1 MNASDRETVLVVD
14 DTPTNVSL
22 LLATLEREGFQVL
35 VATDGTSA
43 IEQAAYARPGLVLLD
58 VNMPGIDGFE
68 TCRRLKAIPNTAETP
83 VIFMTASNDL
93 ADKIRGFRSG
103 AVDYITKPLQPEEVI
118 ARVRTHLKI
127 QHLIREVEAA
137 NSELEQRVTERTG
150 ELKTA
155 LDEVKKLRDQLQAE
169 NTYLKDEISEHLN
182 ARHIVGNSRELRE
195 TLRKVD
201 LVGPTD
207 SSVLIL
213 GETGTGKELIARAI
227 HDRSARRERPLVKLN
242 CSAISAGLVESEL
255 FGHLKGAFTGASD
268 RRIGR
273 FELADKG
280 TLFLDEVGEL
290 PLDTQAKLLRVLQ
303 EGEFEPVGSSKS
315 QRVDVRLIAATN
327 RNLADD
333 VQAGRFRADL
343 YYRLNVFPIE
353 MPPLRSRRDDIPL
366 LVEFFLSQAS
376 RRVGKKFTA
385 VGPES
390 MAKLLRHDWPGNI
403 RDLQNTIERAAILC
417 NPPRLEIEAELS
429 TASAFATKAAG
440 AASDKKA
447 SNGSL
452 EDVERQHII
461 DVLRRTRGVIE
472 GPQGAAKLLGL
483 KPSTAR
489 FRMKK
494 LGITKADFGA

>member
-213 GETGTGKELIARAI
+213 GETGTGK
-227 HDRSARRERPLVKLN
+227 
-242 CSAISAGLVESEL
+242 AISAGLVESEL

-385 VGPES
+385 VGPDS

-429 TASAFATKAAG
+429 TASAFSAKAAG
-440 AASDKKA
+440 AANEKKA
-447 SNGSL
+447 SHGSL

-494 LGITKADFGA
+494 LGITKVDFGA